1 MGKNRFSISTV
12 FDFDGKKFDRGIR
25 AASGSVNTFARKT
38 ANRFN
43 QAAHSMV
50 TVFKKSGKAAGKGF
64 SQGVQLGMGSL
75 AVGAMLNKVSEGV
88 LERKYKAQAVGLDTS
103 TLDSYGLAAKKAG
116 LQTDN
121 VADLVEEMH
130 NKIGM
135 SKIGTLEAGVKDFA
149 QALHL
154 SQSEFKKIQKMKPEK
169 QFKTIFTMLNKLDR
183 QAAIGVADSMF
194 GGEGNRLYRIFRD
207 VYGGQFEQISKEY
220 NKYNLLTNKGRKG
233 NEDFAQS
240 YSNLTYTINSAVEN
254 TVGALGNKLTPA
266 LDYAQNKFSEFYQYG
281 VNEAQ
286 LFSTKIDDY
295 FGESSESIKQWGT
308 AAIAAITAV
317 GSVWAAKKI
326 GGAVFNKAKDSLGL
340 PGKDSVQKVYVV
352 NMRGGFG
359 DIDSPIGGGGDNK
372 PNSPHKKPKGK
383 GRWGKAAKWGKGA
396 LVANAMVDGT
406 SLATG
411 GLASFGAATG
421 AAEFLVGL
429 MAVNEALAQVKK
441 YDPKNSSFKNY
452 TFNPYATE
460 RKKSVPI
467 ATPSGGVTHAAGF
480 GDGVSMTKTESLLER
495 IASSLEKV
503 EVMPSGEQQKSVITP
518 FGMVSVSS
526 TSEY

>member
-240 YSNLTYTINSAVEN
+240 YGNLTYTINSAVED
-254 TVGALGNKLTPA
+254 TVGALGNKLTPV
-266 LDYAQNKFSEFYQYG
+266 LDYAQNKFSEFYRYG

-286 LFSTKIDDY
+286 LFSTKIDEY
-295 FGESSESIKQWGT
+295 FGESSESIKQWGS

-326 GGAVFNKAKDSLGL
+326 GGTVLNKAKDSLGL
-340 PGKDSVQKVYVV
+340 PDKDSIQKVYVV
-352 NMRGGFG
+352 NM
-359 DIDSPIGGGGDNK
+359 SMIGGGGGGDSEQSFDNTK
-372 PNSPHKKPKGK
+372 DLIKDKNKYLGSALEVLGLYPVVNEIVDGLIGDTDFAKWAKKTTLNDIWKSDAVDK
-383 GRWGKAAKWGKGA
+383 KAAITK
-396 LVANAMVDGT
+396 
-406 SLATG
+406 S
-411 GLASFGAATG
+411 
-421 AAEFLVGL
+421 
-429 MAVNEALAQVKK
+429 
-441 YDPKNSSFKNY
+441 
-452 TFNPYATE
+452 
-460 RKKSVPI
+460 SVPI
-467 ATPSGGVTHAAGF
+467 ATPTGGVTHAAGF

-503 EVMPSGEQQKSVITP
+503 EVMPSGDQQKSVITP
-518 FGMVSVSS
+518 FGMVNVSS